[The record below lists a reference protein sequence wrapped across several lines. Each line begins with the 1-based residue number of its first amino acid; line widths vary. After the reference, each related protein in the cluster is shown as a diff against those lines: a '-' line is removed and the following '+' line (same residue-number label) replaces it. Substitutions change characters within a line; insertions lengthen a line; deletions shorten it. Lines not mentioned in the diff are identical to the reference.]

1 MSWGHHTGTVHDGT
15 GRGHH
20 ADGGSP
26 IDANGADGRD
36 HSAHYL
42 FLIIGT
48 PLVAFLIAASAMFES
63 RGLPIPLV
71 RIGTGAAGLIL
82 QTIPFMLVGA
92 MMSAAVST
100 FVSADALERHV
111 PKSLA
116 GGLAMAMIG
125 GLCLP
130 VCDCMV
136 VPTFAN
142 LVRKR
147 LPLPY
152 ATALLCAAPV
162 MNPMAI
168 WSTWFAFTGSP
179 WMVAAR
185 VGLGMLVASA
195 VGVSFA
201 VRPSRSP
208 AVRDLPLTRGRTP
221 ACDGCAV
228 QHAGQDGRS
237 RFVHFLRHTH
247 DDVMRMMPILLSGT
261 IAASIVRTA
270 LSPLTDGSGT
280 IDGIGAVTLI
290 AAAMA
295 IAFLCSLC
303 STSDAVI
310 AASMTGVLPASAM
323 LAFLLFGPMLDLKNT
338 LMLVTECR
346 PRFIIRFVV
355 TVAAACFLVA
365 VAIHLTTGA

>member
-26 IDANGADGRD
+26 IDANSADGRD

-71 RIGTGAAGLIL
+71 RIGTGAAGLICRRSVHAGGRDDVGSG
-82 QTIPFMLVGA
+82 QHIRQRRCVGA
-92 MMSAAVST
+92 
-100 FVSADALERHV
+100 AL

-195 VGVSFA
+195 VGLSFA

-208 AVRDLPLTRGRTP
+208 PY
-221 ACDGCAV
+221 
-228 QHAGQDGRS
+228 
-237 RFVHFLRHTH
+237 
-247 DDVMRMMPILLSGT
+247 GT
-261 IAASIVRTA
+261 FR
-270 LSPLTDGSGT
+270 
-280 IDGIGAVTLI
+280 
-290 AAAMA
+290 
-295 IAFLCSLC
+295 
-303 STSDAVI
+303 
-310 AASMTGVLPASAM
+310 
-323 LAFLLFGPMLDLKNT
+323 
-338 LMLVTECR
+338 
-346 PRFIIRFVV
+346 
-355 TVAAACFLVA
+355 
-365 VAIHLTTGA
+365 

>member
-26 IDANGADGRD
+26 IDANSADGRD

-152 ATALLCAAPV
+152 ATALL
-162 MNPMAI
+162 
-168 WSTWFAFTGSP
+168 
-179 WMVAAR
+179 
-185 VGLGMLVASA
+185 
-195 VGVSFA
+195 
-201 VRPSRSP
+201 
-208 AVRDLPLTRGRTP
+208 
-221 ACDGCAV
+221 
-228 QHAGQDGRS
+228 
-237 RFVHFLRHTH
+237 
-247 DDVMRMMPILLSGT
+247 LS
-261 IAASIVRTA
+261 
-270 LSPLTDGSGT
+270 
-280 IDGIGAVTLI
+280 LI
-290 AAAMA
+290 H
-295 IAFLCSLC
+295 I
-303 STSDAVI
+303 
-310 AASMTGVLPASAM
+310 
-323 LAFLLFGPMLDLKNT
+323 
-338 LMLVTECR
+338 
-346 PRFIIRFVV
+346 
-355 TVAAACFLVA
+355 
-365 VAIHLTTGA
+365 

>member
-1 MSWGHHTGTVHDGT
+1 MSSGHHTGTVHGVI

-20 ADGGSP
+20 AV
-26 IDANGADGRD
+26 DANGGDERD

-42 FLIIGT
+42 FLIIGA
-48 PLVAFLIAASAMFES
+48 PLVAFLIAASSMFES
-63 RGLPIPLV
+63 HGLPIPLV
-71 RIGTGAAGLIL
+71 RIGTGVSGLIL
-82 QTIPFMLVGA
+82 QTIPFMLSAA

-100 FVSADALERHV
+100 FVSADALDRHM
-111 PKSLA
+111 PRSLA
-116 GGLAMAMIG
+116 GGLAMAIIG

-152 ATALLCAAPV
+152 ATALLCAAPA

-179 WMVAAR
+179 WMVTAR
-185 VGLGMLVASA
+185 VGLGVLVAIA
-195 VGVSFA
+195 VGLSFA
-201 VRPSRSP
+201 LRPAHSST
-208 AVRDLPLTRGRTP
+208 VRDIPLATGRTP
-221 ACDGCAV
+221 ACNGCTAR
-228 QHAGQDGRS
+228 QPAERDGRS
-237 RFVHFLRHTH
+237 RFAHFLRHTH
-247 DDVMRMMPILLSGT
+247 DDVMRMMPILLFGT
-261 IAASIVRTA
+261 IAASVVRTA
-270 LSPLTDGSGT
+270 LSPLPDDSVT
-280 IDGIGAVTLI
+280 IDGISAVALI

-295 IAFLCSLC
+295 MAFLCSLC

-310 AASMTGVLPASAM
+310 ATSITGVLPTSAM

-346 PRFIIRFVV
+346 PRFIIRFITTV
-355 TVAAACFLVA
+355 TAACFLVA

>member
-195 VGVSFA
+195 VGLSFA
-201 VRPSRSP
+201 VRPSRP
-208 AVRDLPLTRGRTP
+208 PRRTGP
-221 ACDGCAV
+221 SADEGPD
-228 QHAGQDGRS
+228 AG
-237 RFVHFLRHTH
+237 L
-247 DDVMRMMPILLSGT
+247 
-261 IAASIVRTA
+261 
-270 LSPLTDGSGT
+270 
-280 IDGIGAVTLI
+280 
-290 AAAMA
+290 
-295 IAFLCSLC
+295 
-303 STSDAVI
+303 
-310 AASMTGVLPASAM
+310 
-323 LAFLLFGPMLDLKNT
+323 
-338 LMLVTECR
+338 
-346 PRFIIRFVV
+346 
-355 TVAAACFLVA
+355 
-365 VAIHLTTGA
+365 

>member
-42 FLIIGT
+42 SLS
-48 PLVAFLIAASAMFES
+48 SARRWWRS
-63 RGLPIPLV
+63 SSPRPPCSNRAVCRIPLV

-162 MNPMAI
+162 MNP
-168 WSTWFAFTGSP
+168 TGDL
-179 WMVAAR
+179 VHVVR
-185 VGLGMLVASA
+185 VHGQSMDGGGPRGSGHAGGERRGIV
-195 VGVSFA
+195 
-201 VRPSRSP
+201 VRRPP
-208 AVRDLPLTRGRTP
+208 VPLPPPVRDLPLTRGP
-221 ACDGCAV
+221 D
-228 QHAGQDGRS
+228 AG
-237 RFVHFLRHTH
+237 L
-247 DDVMRMMPILLSGT
+247 
-261 IAASIVRTA
+261 
-270 LSPLTDGSGT
+270 
-280 IDGIGAVTLI
+280 
-290 AAAMA
+290 
-295 IAFLCSLC
+295 
-303 STSDAVI
+303 
-310 AASMTGVLPASAM
+310 
-323 LAFLLFGPMLDLKNT
+323 
-338 LMLVTECR
+338 
-346 PRFIIRFVV
+346 
-355 TVAAACFLVA
+355 
-365 VAIHLTTGA
+365 

>member
-26 IDANGADGRD
+26 IDANSADGRD

-82 QTIPFMLVGA
+82 QTIPFLLVGA

-136 VPTFAN
+136 VPTFAAVRGPGDEPDGD
-142 LVRKR
+142 LVHVVRVHGQSMDGGGPR
-147 LPLPY
+147 GSGHAGGERRGIVVRRPPVPLPRR
-152 ATALLCAAPV
+152 
-162 MNPMAI
+162 
-168 WSTWFAFTGSP
+168 TGPSADEGP
-179 WMVAAR
+179 DA
-185 VGLGMLVASA
+185 GL
-195 VGVSFA
+195 
-201 VRPSRSP
+201 
-208 AVRDLPLTRGRTP
+208 
-221 ACDGCAV
+221 
-228 QHAGQDGRS
+228 
-237 RFVHFLRHTH
+237 
-247 DDVMRMMPILLSGT
+247 
-261 IAASIVRTA
+261 
-270 LSPLTDGSGT
+270 
-280 IDGIGAVTLI
+280 
-290 AAAMA
+290 
-295 IAFLCSLC
+295 
-303 STSDAVI
+303 
-310 AASMTGVLPASAM
+310 
-323 LAFLLFGPMLDLKNT
+323 
-338 LMLVTECR
+338 
-346 PRFIIRFVV
+346 
-355 TVAAACFLVA
+355 
-365 VAIHLTTGA
+365 

>member
-1 MSWGHHTGTVHDGT
+1 M
-15 GRGHH
+15 
-20 ADGGSP
+20 
-26 IDANGADGRD
+26 
-36 HSAHYL
+36 
-42 FLIIGT
+42 
-48 PLVAFLIAASAMFES
+48 AFLIAASAMFES

-162 MNPMAI
+162 MNPMAM
-168 WSTWFAFTGSP
+168 WPTWFAFTGSP

-185 VGLGMLVASA
+185 WVWACWWRAPWIV
-195 VGVSFA
+195 
-201 VRPSRSP
+201 VRRPPVPLPR
-208 AVRDLPLTRGRTP
+208 RTGTPLT
-221 ACDGCAV
+221 AQD
-228 QHAGQDGRS
+228 AG
-237 RFVHFLRHTH
+237 L
-247 DDVMRMMPILLSGT
+247 
-261 IAASIVRTA
+261 
-270 LSPLTDGSGT
+270 
-280 IDGIGAVTLI
+280 
-290 AAAMA
+290 
-295 IAFLCSLC
+295 
-303 STSDAVI
+303 
-310 AASMTGVLPASAM
+310 
-323 LAFLLFGPMLDLKNT
+323 
-338 LMLVTECR
+338 
-346 PRFIIRFVV
+346 
-355 TVAAACFLVA
+355 
-365 VAIHLTTGA
+365 

>member
-1 MSWGHHTGTVHDGT
+1 M
-15 GRGHH
+15 
-20 ADGGSP
+20 
-26 IDANGADGRD
+26 
-36 HSAHYL
+36 
-42 FLIIGT
+42 
-48 PLVAFLIAASAMFES
+48 
-63 RGLPIPLV
+63 
-71 RIGTGAAGLIL
+71 
-82 QTIPFMLVGA
+82 
-92 MMSAAVST
+92 
-100 FVSADALERHV
+100 

-195 VGVSFA
+195 VGLSFA

-208 AVRDLPLTRGRTP
+208 RRTGP
-221 ACDGCAV
+221 SADEGPD
-228 QHAGQDGRS
+228 AG
-237 RFVHFLRHTH
+237 L
-247 DDVMRMMPILLSGT
+247 
-261 IAASIVRTA
+261 
-270 LSPLTDGSGT
+270 
-280 IDGIGAVTLI
+280 
-290 AAAMA
+290 
-295 IAFLCSLC
+295 
-303 STSDAVI
+303 
-310 AASMTGVLPASAM
+310 
-323 LAFLLFGPMLDLKNT
+323 
-338 LMLVTECR
+338 
-346 PRFIIRFVV
+346 
-355 TVAAACFLVA
+355 
-365 VAIHLTTGA
+365 

>member
-20 ADGGSP
+20 ADGSSP

-162 MNPMAI
+162 DEPR
-168 WSTWFAFTGSP
+168 WRSGP
-179 WMVAAR
+179 R
-185 VGLGMLVASA
+185 G
-195 VGVSFA
+195 
-201 VRPSRSP
+201 SRSRAVHGWWRP
-208 AVRDLPLTRGRTP
+208 AWVWACWWRAPWDCRSPSARP
-221 ACDGCAV
+221 A
-228 QHAGQDGRS
+228 
-237 RFVHFLRHTH
+237 
-247 DDVMRMMPILLSGT
+247 PPPYGT
-261 IAASIVRTA
+261 FR
-270 LSPLTDGSGT
+270 
-280 IDGIGAVTLI
+280 
-290 AAAMA
+290 
-295 IAFLCSLC
+295 
-303 STSDAVI
+303 
-310 AASMTGVLPASAM
+310 
-323 LAFLLFGPMLDLKNT
+323 
-338 LMLVTECR
+338 
-346 PRFIIRFVV
+346 
-355 TVAAACFLVA
+355 
-365 VAIHLTTGA
+365 

>member
-1 MSWGHHTGTVHDGT
+1 M
-15 GRGHH
+15 
-20 ADGGSP
+20 
-26 IDANGADGRD
+26 GATIRRITFFSS
-36 HSAHYL
+36 SARRW
-42 FLIIGT
+42 
-48 PLVAFLIAASAMFES
+48 VAFLIAASAMFES
-63 RGLPIPLV
+63 RGLPIPLRCV
-71 RIGTGAAGLIL
+71 SAPAPAGLIL

-195 VGVSFA
+195 VGC
-201 VRPSRSP
+201 RSP
-208 AVRDLPLTRGRTP
+208 SARP
-221 ACDGCAV
+221 A
-228 QHAGQDGRS
+228 
-237 RFVHFLRHTH
+237 
-247 DDVMRMMPILLSGT
+247 PPPYGT
-261 IAASIVRTA
+261 FR
-270 LSPLTDGSGT
+270 
-280 IDGIGAVTLI
+280 
-290 AAAMA
+290 
-295 IAFLCSLC
+295 
-303 STSDAVI
+303 
-310 AASMTGVLPASAM
+310 
-323 LAFLLFGPMLDLKNT
+323 
-338 LMLVTECR
+338 
-346 PRFIIRFVV
+346 
-355 TVAAACFLVA
+355 
-365 VAIHLTTGA
+365 